1 MRPANWRNR
10 FLELAPRE
18 PGPGIHTVDSPLP
31 ACSFISP
38 EAGVTPT
45 PVIDPA
51 TRTMYALV
59 RTFENL
65 PGTQGH

>member
-1 MRPANWRNR
+1 
-10 FLELAPRE
+10 
-18 PGPGIHTVDSPLP
+18 VDSHFL

-38 EAGVTPT
+38 EAGITPT

-59 RTFENL
+59 RTFESPNGG
-65 PGTQGH
+65 PGHHVQRLHAIDIATGREKTA